1 MGLVADAHRRFIF
14 ERRAK
19 VLAEALAA
27 LLPSRTRV
35 LDVGCGDGTIDRIIQ
50 SRRPD
55 VEIQG
60 VDVLVR
66 ASAQIPVTQFDGK
79 NLPFDDGSFEYVMF
93 IDVLHHVDDQSR
105 LLAESSRVAKNG
117 LIIKDHVCRG
127 LLDRVI
133 LSFMDWVGNA
143 PHGVRLP
150 YNYLSQLQWNKLFHD
165 SGLRPDTIRTD
176 LELYPWPARII
187 FERNMHFVASLRKI
201 APDRSS

>member
-1 MGLVADAHRRFIF
+1 MPMGLVADAHRGLVF

-27 LLPSRTRV
+27 LLPSETRL

-50 SRRPD
+50 LRRPD
-55 VEIQG
+55 VKIQG

-66 ASAQIPVTQFDGK
+66 TTAQIPVTRFDGTT
-79 NLPFDDGSFEYVMF
+79 LPFDDGSFEYVMLV
-93 IDVLHHVDDQSR
+93 DVLHHVDDQSG
-105 LLAESSRVAKNG
+105 LLKECARVARNG
-117 LIIKDHVCRG
+117 LIIKDHICEG
-127 LLDRVI
+127 LLNRVI

-150 YNYLSQLQWNKLFHD
+150 YNYLSQLQWDKLFRD
-165 SGLRPDTIRTD
+165 SGLSPDTIRAD

-187 FERNMHFVASLRKI
+187 FERNMHFVVALRKI
-201 APDRSS
+201 APS